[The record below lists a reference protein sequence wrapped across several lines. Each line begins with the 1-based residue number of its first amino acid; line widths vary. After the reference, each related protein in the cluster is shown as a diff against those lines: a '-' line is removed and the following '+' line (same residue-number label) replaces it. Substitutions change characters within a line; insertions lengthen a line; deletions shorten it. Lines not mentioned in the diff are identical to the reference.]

1 MGVGGQRRGPVALPP
16 WEETRYPLYRRLGG
30 PQGRSEK
37 ICYRHDEKI
46 LRINEYARVFDQV
59 SAFCAGFT
67 KFIFIDNNNT
77 SNNNT
82 NMAVEL
88 LGVSNLPVPH
98 VIFFF

>member
-1 MGVGGQRRGPVALPP
+1 M
-16 WEETRYPLYRRLGG
+16 
-30 PQGRSEK
+30 
-37 ICYRHDEKI
+37 
-46 LRINEYARVFDQV
+46 FDQV
-59 SAFCAGFT
+59 SACCAGFT

-98 VIFFF
+98 VIFFLGGCILLYNHEIHLDFLGINDT